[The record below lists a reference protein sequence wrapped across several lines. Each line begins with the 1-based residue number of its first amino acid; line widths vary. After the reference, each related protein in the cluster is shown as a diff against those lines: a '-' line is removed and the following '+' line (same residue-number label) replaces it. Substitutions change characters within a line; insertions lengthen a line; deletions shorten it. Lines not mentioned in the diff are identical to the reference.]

1 MDVMTVMTM
10 RTLTKFVFLLPL
22 LCLTAAAVADSGD
35 GIQDSFRLSMESG
48 CVDGLVKNAI
58 ADYGKMTGTSPE
70 NISGALRAKLGS
82 VVQPLHATCT
92 CLARKASAK
101 VNSESEKDMEI
112 TVDLSG
118 LSKAA
123 ECAAEP
129 TIASAVQRNFMRL
142 IEASPPATSTLKT
155 KRIPF
160 SVDITL
166 NKGRPSLFAAHTR
179 PPESLTKLVFL
190 APGTGMACEPRNLC
204 TDKFP
209 LEIKKANELLASHGH
224 FLGKEGSQNLQK
236 VMDQFGEDSRVITSG
251 SNFANFVTSSAQGGV
266 SYTIQSID
274 GVPIEKTTE
283 KKVWLVFFASQVQT
297 NPRAI
302 DFLPA
307 VASVVEVEFLD

>member
-1 MDVMTVMTM
+1 M
-10 RTLTKFVFLLPL
+10 RTLTKLAFLLPL
-22 LCLTAAAVADSGD
+22 LSLPGAAVADSET

-48 CVDGLVKNAI
+48 CMKGLLKNAI

-70 NISGALRAKLGS
+70 SIPTALHAKLES
-82 VVQPLHATCT
+82 VVQPLYTTCT
-92 CLARKASAK
+92 CLAKKASAK
-101 VNSESEKDMEI
+101 VDSESEKKMEI
-112 TVDLSG
+112 TLDLSG

-129 TIASAVQRNFMRL
+129 AIASAVQRNFMRL

-155 KRIPF
+155 KRVPF

-179 PPESLTKLVFL
+179 PPETLTKLVFL

-204 TDKFP
+204 TDKSP
-209 LEIKKANELLASHGH
+209 LEIKKANELLASHGR

-251 SNFANFVTSSAQGGV
+251 NNFTNFVSGSTQGGV
-266 SYTIQSID
+266 SYTIQSIN

-283 KKVWLVFFASQVQT
+283 KKVWLVFFASQVPAD
-297 NPRAI
+297 PRAT
-302 DFLPA
+302 DFSPA
-307 VASVVEVEFLD
+307 VASVVEVEFLDLEKI